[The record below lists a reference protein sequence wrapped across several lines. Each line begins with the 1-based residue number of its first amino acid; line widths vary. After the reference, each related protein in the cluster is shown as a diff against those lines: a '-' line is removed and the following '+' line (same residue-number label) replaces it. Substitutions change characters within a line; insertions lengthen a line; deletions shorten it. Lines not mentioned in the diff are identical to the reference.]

1 MRAITK
7 STAYAKLASIK
18 NEGIDTSRYIRLLA
32 GEEFVPYDVLVFIN
46 KYSPLDQLSVYNH
59 IYENRKKNPL
69 YKNIVNENASLDDK
83 VLALSSILTQT
94 IITCKK
100 VDEASKQE
108 YYKIMNVDK
117 ILEALE
123 EYTLRNNPD
132 KLIEVSEGIRS
143 IFKKLY
149 K

>member
-32 GEEFVPYDVLVFIN
+32 GEETVPYDVLVFIN
-46 KYSPLDQLSVYNH
+46 KHSPLDQLSVYNH
-59 IYENRKKNPL
+59 IYENRRKNPL
-69 YKNIVNENASLDDK
+69 YKNIVNENASIEDK
-83 VLALSSILTQT
+83 ALALSSILTQT
-94 IITCKK
+94 IISCKK
-100 VDEASKQE
+100 TSDNECFKV
-108 YYKIMNVDK
+108 MNVDL
-117 ILEALE
+117 ILEALSD
-123 EYTLRNNPD
+123 YTLKGSTS
-132 KLIEVSEGIRS
+132 KLVDVSNGIRD